1 MVYCKH
7 DVNHQSIAYHSED
20 DDNYGWDCN
29 SDLNVARDLECP
41 TVRHV
46 RKHGIS

>member
-7 DVNHQSIAYHSED
+7 DVNHQSITYHSED

-29 SDLNVARDLECP
+29 SDLNVEALLVP
-41 TVRHV
+41 FFFFVFVRCM
-46 RKHGIS
+46 GY